1 MPSLEQDHTSQ
12 SAAKQCVGSVRLSGN
27 VKLVVLADAY
37 MESITRYQQGDIA
50 TVVSRLADA
59 LELSCQVGYRASR
72 ELDAI
77 LEEWDSVMNERQG
90 SSIWELPSLLVRQPV
105 VDIAFVARELAISP
119 RAASMLVGRACE
131 YGMLRPM
138 GNKRRGEYYQSD
150 AILAV
155 LERISDIQGIRRMLS
170 GS

>member
-119 RAASMLVGRACE
+119 RAASTLVGRACE